1 MTATSPNRMRSAR
14 GQSSRPPASTGRI
27 IIPGENHD
35 SDTCTAATPMNT
47 VATAS
52 TAAIRRFRVMN

>member
-1 MTATSPNRMRSAR
+1 MRSAR

-27 IIPGENHD
+27 ISPGENHA
-35 SDTCTAATPMNT
+35 SDEWTAATPMPT
-47 VATAS
+47 VAMVS